1 MRHDGDMSLGCQQKR
16 LLPQRRVTG
25 ESGAIHRLALS
36 LAPEKRFGTGFPGER
51 IFHIGS
57 AMKAF
62 EAIRAPDG
70 PIAQL
75 DRVADFY
82 SAGCR
87 FESCWDRHC

>member
-1 MRHDGDMSLGCQQKR
+1 MSLGCQQKR

-57 AMKAF
+57 AKKALK
-62 EAIRAPDG
+62 RSGRRTVP
-70 PIAQL
+70 
-75 DRVADFY
+75 
-82 SAGCR
+82 
-87 FESCWDRHC
+87 